1 MHQATEQGAAAAALS
16 RTMQLTAS
24 FSEIVVTSAAPSAKS
39 DELILALQLDE
50 CSVQLLFEV
59 LQVCHLRLRFA

>member
-1 MHQATEQGAAAAALS
+1 
-16 RTMQLTAS
+16 MQLTAS